1 MPHRYTVYI
10 LTNRSDTLYIGMTND
25 LPRRIAE
32 HKAGRGSAFTSKYN
46 IDRLIYVEETWDVRE
61 AISREKQLR
70 GWSRAKKIALIES
83 VNPEWKDLS
92 VEG

>member
-83 VNPEWKDLS
+83 VNPEWRDLS